1 MRILIAEDDRKMA
14 GVIERGLR
22 EAGHAVDLA
31 TTGDDAL
38 FHARSGPYDALVLDV
53 MLPGRDGLEV
63 CRELRAAGSDLPII
77 MLTARDGL
85 DDRIEGLDTGAD
97 DYLTKPFA
105 FAELLARLRS
115 LSRRGGSRRS
125 PVLTHGDVSM
135 DPATHTV
142 TLAGEPIDLTVR
154 EMSLLEAVLER
165 PGQVITRTHLYE
177 RVWDEHYDGLSNVV
191 DVYIGRLRRKLS
203 RPKSP
208 WPLRT
213 LRGAGYILDAP
224 AAERAPHEVPR
235 SSQLV
240 GEDPWKRGVAE
251 GIQ

>member
-1 MRILIAEDDRKMA
+1 MRVLVAEDDRKMA

-31 TTGDDAL
+31 TDGNEAL
-38 FHARSGPYDALVLDV
+38 FRARSGPYEAMVLDV
-53 MLPGRDGLEV
+53 MLPGRDGLDV
-63 CRELRAAGSDLPII
+63 CRELRAAGSELPII
-77 MLTARDGL
+77 MLTARDAL
-85 DDRIEGLDTGAD
+85 DDRVEGLDTGAD

-105 FAELLARLRS
+105 FDELLARLRS

-125 PVLTHGDVSM
+125 PVLSCGDVVM
-135 DPATHTV
+135 DPAAHTV
-142 TLAGEPIDLTVR
+142 TLAGEAVELTVR
-154 EMSLLEAVLER
+154 EMSLLEALLER

-203 RPKSP
+203 RPGAP

-213 LRGAGYILDAP
+213 LRGAGYILDGSGATDASHSIP
-224 AAERAPHEVPR
+224 THTAQDRDDV
-235 SSQLV
+235 LT
-240 GEDPWKRGVAE
+240 RGLAE
-251 GIQ
+251 GIR